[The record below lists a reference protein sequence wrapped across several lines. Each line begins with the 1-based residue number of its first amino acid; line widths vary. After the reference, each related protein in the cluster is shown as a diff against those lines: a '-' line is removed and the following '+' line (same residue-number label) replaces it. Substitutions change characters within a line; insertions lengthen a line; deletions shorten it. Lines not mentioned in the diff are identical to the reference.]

1 MMLRTLALAACLLAG
16 SMVAQAAQPVNL
28 ESHPYSSSPRLNSQA
43 AVVVDSQTGRLV
55 YEKNASQRQ
64 PIASITKLMTAMVV
78 LDAGLSMDE
87 PITITD
93 DEVDRLKN
101 TSSRLSVGSTLTR
114 REMLLLALMS
124 SENRAAASLARAYPG
139 GKAAFIARMNQKARS
154 IGMQQAVF
162 HDATGLDMRNSATAL
177 DLVRMVK
184 AAYQYPL
191 IRQYS
196 TTHEYMAHP
205 SASRVLHYK
214 NSNPLVREG
223 EWDIGLSKT
232 GFIEEAGRCLVM
244 QATMGT
250 QRLIVVLLAANGS
263 AARVNDAKSIKTWLE
278 AHPNTWLS
286 G

>member
-1 MMLRTLALAACLLAG
+1 MMLRTLTLIATLVCSLPAIAVQPVTLQASLAG
-16 SMVAQAAQPVNL
+16 QL
-28 ESHPYSSSPRLNSQA
+28 SPRLSSQA
-43 AVVVDSQTGRLV
+43 VAIVDSQSGQLV
-55 YEKNASQRQ
+55 FEKNANQIQ

-78 LDAGLSMDE
+78 LDAGLPMDA

-93 DEVDRLKN
+93 DEIDRLKS
-101 TSSRLSVGSTLTR
+101 TSSRLAVGSTLTR

-124 SENRAAASLARAYPG
+124 SENRAAASLARTYPG

-154 IGMQQAVF
+154 LGMRNAVF
-162 HDATGLDMRNSATAL
+162 HDATGLDMRNTASAM

-184 AAYQYPL
+184 AAYQYPQ
-191 IRQYS
+191 IRQFS
-196 TTHEYMAHP
+196 TTHEYYAHP
-205 SASRVLHYK
+205 TATRTLHYK

-244 QATMGT
+244 QAMVGS
-250 QRLIVVLLAANGS
+250 QPLIMVLLAANGS
-263 AARVNDAKSIKTWLE
+263 AARVNDAKSLKNWLE
-278 AHPNTWLS
+278 SHPNTWLS